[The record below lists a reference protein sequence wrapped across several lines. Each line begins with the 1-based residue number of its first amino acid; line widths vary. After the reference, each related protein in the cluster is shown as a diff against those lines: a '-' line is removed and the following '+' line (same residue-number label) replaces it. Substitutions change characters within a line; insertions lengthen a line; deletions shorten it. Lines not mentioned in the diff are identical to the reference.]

1 MTFQDCEMKFITT
14 SNNIPGFSMT
24 RMYLVPCKFFCSQY
38 CLVDDVRKQNLPI
51 CTEFKSYPLIFN
63 CSFQSNVVNYC
74 RCQISIPFKESWCS
88 THWILHVVVV
98 VVSFLSGIIIFPNY
112 NTSPTPPPPVLHSF
126 RNYHGTFYTDL
137 CYMLYNNMLLQ
148 PTFLICSLKIW

>member
-98 VVSFLSGIIIFPNY
+98 VVSFLSSIIIFSNY
-112 NTSPTPPPPVLHSF
+112 NASPAPAPPSPGTTLFEKLSWNILHRF
-126 RNYHGTFYTDL
+126 
-137 CYMLYNNMLLQ
+137 MLYNNMLLQ

>member
-24 RMYLVPCKFFCSQY
+24 RMYLVPCKFFWSQY
-38 CLVDDVRKQNLPI
+38 CLADDVRKQNLPI
-51 CTEFKSYPLIFN
+51 CTEFKSYPLLFN

-74 RCQISIPFKESWCS
+74 RCQISIPFKGSWCS

-98 VVSFLSGIIIFPNY
+98 VVSFLASIIIFSNY
-112 NTSPTPPPPVLHSF
+112 NASPAPAPAPAPPPLLLHF
-126 RNYHGTFYTDL
+126 LRNYHETFCTDL
-137 CYMLYNNMLLQ
+137 CYI
-148 PTFLICSLKIW
+148 TICYYSPPF